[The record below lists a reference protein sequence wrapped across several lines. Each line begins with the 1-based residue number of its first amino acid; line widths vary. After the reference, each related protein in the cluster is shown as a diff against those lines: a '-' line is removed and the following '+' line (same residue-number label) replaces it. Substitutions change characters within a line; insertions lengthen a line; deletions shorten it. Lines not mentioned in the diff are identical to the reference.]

1 MKRIKQAA
9 LSLLL
14 LLCLLLSACGTAA
27 PAPSFDLEDIPEFSG
42 EPYVVLEDNRPNF
55 PEEEWAAEPFEEY
68 SPLDSLG
75 RCGPAY
81 ACVGLETMPTEE
93 RGSIGQVK
101 PSGWK
106 TAKYDNV
113 DGKYLYNRCH
123 LLGFQLTG
131 ENANEENLITGTRYM
146 NNEGMLPFEEKTA
159 RYIDKTNNHVLYR
172 VTPVFEGSN
181 LVASGVLM
189 EAYSVEDQGKGICF
203 CTYCYNV
210 QPGVA
215 IDYATGDSH
224 LNGKNDQNSHNSS
237 AKEHAS
243 AVYILNTNTKKFH
256 KPDCYSVKQM
266 SSKNRKKYKG
276 LRKKLIKDGYSP
288 CKNCNP

>member
-1 MKRIKQAA
+1 M
-9 LSLLL
+9 
-14 LLCLLLSACGTAA
+14 
-27 PAPSFDLEDIPEFSG
+27 
-42 EPYVVLEDNRPNF
+42 
-55 PEEEWAAEPFEEY
+55 
-68 SPLDSLG
+68 
-75 RCGPAY
+75 AY
-81 ACVGLETMPTEE
+81 ANVSKDTMPTEA
-93 RGSIGQVK
+93 RGEIGQIR
-101 PSGWK
+101 PSGWH
-106 TAKYDNV
+106 TVKYTGVV
-113 DGKYLYNRCH
+113 DGNYLYNRCH
-123 LLGFQLTG
+123 LIAYCLTA
-131 ENANEENLITGTRYM
+131 ENANKKNLITGTRYM

-224 LNGKNDQNSHNSS
+224 LSGKNNQTSHKSS

-256 KPDCYSVKQM
+256 KPDCHSVKQM

>member
-55 PEEEWAAEPFEEY
+55 PEEEWSAEPFEEY

-131 ENANEENLITGTRYM
+131 ENANEENLITGT
-146 NNEGMLPFEEKTA
+146 L
-159 RYIDKTNNHVLYR
+159 
-172 VTPVFEGSN
+172 S
-181 LVASGVLM
+181 
-189 EAYSVEDQGKGICF
+189 
-203 CTYCYNV
+203 
-210 QPGVA
+210 
-215 IDYATGDSH
+215 
-224 LNGKNDQNSHNSS
+224 
-237 AKEHAS
+237 
-243 AVYILNTNTKKFH
+243 
-256 KPDCYSVKQM
+256 
-266 SSKNRKKYKG
+266 
-276 LRKKLIKDGYSP
+276 LIHI
-288 CKNCNP
+288 

>member
-1 MKRIKQAA
+1 
-9 LSLLL
+9 
-14 LLCLLLSACGTAA
+14 
-27 PAPSFDLEDIPEFSG
+27 
-42 EPYVVLEDNRPNF
+42 
-55 PEEEWAAEPFEEY
+55 
-68 SPLDSLG
+68 
-75 RCGPAY
+75 
-81 ACVGLETMPTEE
+81 
-93 RGSIGQVK
+93 
-101 PSGWK
+101 
-106 TAKYDNV
+106 
-113 DGKYLYNRCH
+113 
-123 LLGFQLTG
+123 
-131 ENANEENLITGTRYM
+131 M

-224 LNGKNDQNSHNSS
+224 LSGKNNQNSHNSS

-256 KPDCYSVKQM
+256 KPDCHSVKQM

>member
-1 MKRIKQAA
+1 MTVTSNSLKFNKATDVELNYAPYIKV
-9 LSLLL
+9 LLNAKTRQIAIQP
-14 LLCLLLSACGTAA
+14 CSEKDPNA
-27 PAPSFDLEDIPEFSG
+27 IKFS
-42 EPYVVLEDNRPNF
+42 
-55 PEEEWAAEPFEEY
+55 
-68 SPLDSLG
+68 
-75 RCGPAY
+75 
-81 ACVGLETMPTEE
+81 
-93 RGSIGQVK
+93 
-101 PSGWK
+101 
-106 TAKYDNV
+106 
-113 DGKYLYNRCH
+113 
-123 LLGFQLTG
+123 
-131 ENANEENLITGTRYM
+131 NEESKQTYAISIKVPAIQVEFRR
-146 NNEGMLPFEEKTA
+146 MLPFEDEVA
-159 RYIDKTNNHVLYR
+159 AYIKETDNHVMYR

-224 LNGKNDQNSHNSS
+224 LSGKNNQNSHNSS

-256 KPDCYSVKQM
+256 KPDCHSVKQM